1 MRSALATCRPSA
13 PSSGPTHSNVQPSP
27 SPVTASSA
35 SDASVASIYC
45 ENVSST
51 QSVYARALSTCG
63 FSVVRSPISSPVRT
77 GGTAIHSVRASS

>member
-13 PSSGPTHSNVQPSP
+13 PSLEPTHSNVQPSP
-27 SPVTASSA
+27 NPDAVSSA
-35 SDASVASIYC
+35 SGASEASIYC

-51 QSVYARALSTCG
+51 QSVYTRTLSTCG
-63 FSVVRSPISSPVRT
+63 FSVVRNPISSPVRT